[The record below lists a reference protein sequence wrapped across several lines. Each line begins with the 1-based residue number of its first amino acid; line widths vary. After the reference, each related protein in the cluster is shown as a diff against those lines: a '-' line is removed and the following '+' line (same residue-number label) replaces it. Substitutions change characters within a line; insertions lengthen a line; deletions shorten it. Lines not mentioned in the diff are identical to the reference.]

1 MDFDEQMMQ
10 RCIQLA
16 SLGLG
21 LTYPNPLVG
30 CVIVHDGKILT
41 EGWHQ
46 KAGCS
51 HAEVNA
57 IRQIQDKEVLKNS
70 TLYVSLEP
78 CAHHGKTPP
87 CADLIVEHQIP
98 RVVIGTVDPF
108 AKVNGL
114 GVQKL
119 KNAGIEVKIGVLEHE
134 SRELNKRFFTFHKKK
149 RPYIILKWAETADGF
164 MGSLKEEQKWITNS
178 FSKQLVH
185 KWRAEEQGIL
195 VGFQTA
201 KIDNPQLNLRLWE
214 GNPPTRFV
222 LDRNLELDHSL
233 HLFDQTQPTIVFT
246 EKEKK
251 EEENLKFLTLNFE
264 TDFLQGMLRVMYEQE
279 IQSII
284 VEGGRKTLD
293 LFIGE
298 GIWDEAR
305 VFSSSHSWREGI
317 QAPQIKGDLMLEKK
331 IGEDTVKIWR
341 K

>member
-30 CVIVHDGKILT
+30 CVIVHDGKILA

-134 SRELNKRFFTFHKKK
+134 SRELNKRFFTFHEEK
-149 RPYIILKWAETADGF
+149 RPYIILKWAQTADGY

-233 HLFDQTQPTIVFT
+233 YLFDQTQPTIVFT

-251 EEENLKFLTLNFE
+251 DVKNLKFLTSNFGS
-264 TDFLQGMLRVMYEQE
+264 DFLQGILREIYEQE

-317 QAPQIKGDLMLEKK
+317 QAPQIKGDLQLEKK